1 MLTELPA
8 NWNVPLY
15 IKEGLQW
22 LDSVVSLELPV
33 PLPEATEPAAAAA
46 VAEAAK

>member
-22 LDSVVSLELPV
+22 LDSMVSLELPA
-33 PLPEATEPAAAAA
+33 PLPEAIEPAATAAA
-46 VAEAAK
+46 GVAE